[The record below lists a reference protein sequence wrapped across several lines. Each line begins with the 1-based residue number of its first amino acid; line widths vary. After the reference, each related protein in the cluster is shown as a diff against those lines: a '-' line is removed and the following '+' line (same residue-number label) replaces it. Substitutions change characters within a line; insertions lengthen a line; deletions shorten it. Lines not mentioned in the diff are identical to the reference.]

1 LSTSEATR
9 DSRQSLDLA
18 AAASKIAFRNVESAR
33 ESLQRVAAHVPVS
46 LASILPG
53 LLADAPDPDTA
64 LLLLER
70 LVSEG
75 GGDSMRLLAQHN
87 ILAHYALMVFGY
99 SRYLGE
105 TLLQNPDLLAGFV
118 PRGAL
123 DRSYSREEF
132 EEALARF
139 RGRSEPDEVAT
150 LLARF
155 KRREYVRILLRDAL
169 NIAPLAETTAE
180 ISALS
185 DVLIEA
191 ALREATSYLQHRYGT
206 PLHADAGGR
215 IVNTPCAVL
224 SLGKLGGN
232 ELNYSSDVDLL
243 FLYGNG
249 QDAPGAEVS
258 NKEYFIRLA
267 QRVTEILSRPN
278 PEGPVFRIDLRL
290 RPQGSEGELAVT
302 LSEALRYYAETAHDW
317 ECQALIKVRHSA
329 GDANLA
335 RTFIRAMQPR
345 VYTEN
350 INFAAIKT
358 ALVSREKMRLRR
370 KGSAFRGRNAPID
383 IKVDPGGIRDIEFLV
398 QCLQRVYGGAE
409 PWLRSGGTLFSLQKL
424 HDKGH
429 ITGKEF
435 DELSSAYDFL
445 RHLEHRLQVRLGQRV
460 HRLPSQEA
468 DLKILA
474 RSMNRLWPGIERFDD
489 LVPVVKR
496 RMAAVAEIYRRVIYQ
511 QQSRR
516 EHDIRISEFQLCSLP
531 ESLHYAS
538 EEQILDRIASD
549 SPDLYRILTT
559 KNLDSHTRHNLSRF
573 LSSAFTTSERYAAV
587 LDHPRAMEAALRVF
601 EVSEYFSDILIR
613 SPEAIVTLDPEN
625 PAPECS
631 RSTYLFDAAFGMG
644 FAANDPVFKY
654 VSSSPGS
661 YEDKL
666 SLLRKH
672 YRHQVFATGARGLVQ
687 PGDVYESLHVNT
699 AVAEAVITAAVEVA
713 GNPDGLSVLALGR
726 LGSCEF
732 DLLSDADLLFVCEDS
747 CDRGRL
753 TRAAEE
759 IVHTCAAY
767 TRDGTIFPIDTR
779 LRPHGAEGELLVSMS
794 QLKEYFSGEVQEWES
809 LMYTKLRF
817 LAGSRSVAE
826 QAKAATQTLFRR
838 QAQSPNFLA
847 ATREMRSK
855 LERAE
860 GAGPNLKNS
869 AGGTYDIDF
878 ITGYL
883 LIRHGARDTAGNLR
897 QRIWRCVDLF
907 GLDKTMASSLD
918 HAAELFRTT
927 EHVVRLVTGRPH
939 KWLPGTQH
947 SRQVAERLITEMLG
961 REFPD
966 SVEVELEQTLR
977 QVRSIYQKVM
987 V

>member
-1 LSTSEATR
+1 MSTSGATR
-9 DSRQSLDLA
+9 DSRQSLDVA
-18 AAASKIAFRNVESAR
+18 AAANKIAFRNLESAR
-33 ESLQRVAAHVPVS
+33 AGLERLAAQLPVY
-46 LASILPG
+46 LAAILPG
-53 LLADAPDPDTA
+53 LLADVPDPDSA
-64 LLLLER
+64 LILLER
-70 LVSEG
+70 LVSEPR
-75 GGDSMRLLAQHN
+75 GDSVRLLVQHN
-87 ILAHYALMVFGY
+87 VLAHYALTVFGY

-105 TLLQNPDLLAGFV
+105 TLLQNPDLLPGFV
-118 PRGAL
+118 ARGAL
-123 DRSYSREEF
+123 DRSYAREDF
-132 EEALARF
+132 EQALARF
-139 RGRSEPDEVAT
+139 CVCSEPDDAAT

-191 ALREATSYLQHRYGT
+191 ALREATSSLQHRYGT

-249 QDAPGAEVS
+249 RDAPGTEVS
-258 NKEYFIRLA
+258 NREYFIRLA
-267 QRVTEILSRPN
+267 QQVTEILSRPN

-290 RPQGSEGELAVT
+290 RPQGGEGELAVS

-329 GDANLA
+329 GDANLG
-335 RTFIRAMQPR
+335 RTFIRAVQPY

-370 KGSAFRGRNAPID
+370 KGPVSRGRNAPID
-383 IKVDPGGIRDIEFLV
+383 LKLDPGGIRDIEFLV

-429 ITGKEF
+429 ISGKEF

-445 RHLEHRLQVRLGQRV
+445 RHLEHRFQVRLGQRV

-474 RSMNRLWPGIERFDD
+474 RSMNRLWPGHERFDD
-489 LVPVVKR
+489 LVAVVQQ
-496 RMAAVAEIYRRVIYQ
+496 RMAAVAEIYQRVIYE

-516 EHDIRISEFQLCSLP
+516 EHDIHISDFELRSLP
-531 ESLHYAS
+531 ESLHYAG
-538 EEQILDRIASD
+538 EQQILDRVSSD
-549 SPDLYRILTT
+549 SPELYRIITA
-559 KNLDSHTRHNLSRF
+559 KNLDSHTRHNISRF
-573 LSSAFTTSERYAAV
+573 LSSAFTSSECYGVV
-587 LDHPRAMEAALRVF
+587 LRNSRAMQGALRIF
-601 EVSEYFSDILIR
+601 EVSDYFSEILIR
-613 SPEAIVTLDPEN
+613 SPEAIVTLDPE
-625 PAPECS
+625 
-631 RSTYLFDAAFGMG
+631 STTQENKPSMYLFEAAFETAL
-644 FAANDPVFKY
+644 AARDPIFNY
-654 VSSSPGS
+654 VSSSSSS
-661 YEDKL
+661 YEEKL

-672 YRHQVFATGARGLVQ
+672 YRHRVLATGTRGLIQ
-687 PGDVYESLHVNT
+687 LGDVYGSLQANT
-699 AVAEAVITAAVEVA
+699 AVAEAVIMAAVEIA

-732 DLLSDADLLFVCEDS
+732 DLLSDADLLFVCEEG
-747 CDRGRL
+747 CDRQSL
-753 TRAAEE
+753 TRAVEE
-759 IVHTCAAY
+759 IVHTLAAY
-767 TRDGTIFPIDTR
+767 TRDGTVFPVDTR
-779 LRPHGAEGELLVSMS
+779 LRPHGADGELLVSLR
-794 QLKEYFSGEVQEWES
+794 QLNEYFSGEVQEWES

-817 LAGSRSVAE
+817 LAGSQVVARQARSAA
-826 QAKAATQTLFRR
+826 QALFQR
-838 QAQSPNFLA
+838 QAQNPNFLA
-847 ATREMRSK
+847 AARAMRSK

-860 GAGPNLKNS
+860 GGDLNLKIS

-883 LIRHGARDTAGNLR
+883 LIQHGARETAGNLR
-897 QRIWRCVDLF
+897 DRIWRCVDLC
-907 GLDKTMASSLD
+907 GLDKTLASVLD

-939 KWLPGTQH
+939 KWLPATQH
-947 SRQVAERLITEMLG
+947 ARQVSERLITQILG

-966 SVEVELEQTLR
+966 GVEVELQQTMR
-977 QVRSIYQKVM
+977 QVRSIYEQIM